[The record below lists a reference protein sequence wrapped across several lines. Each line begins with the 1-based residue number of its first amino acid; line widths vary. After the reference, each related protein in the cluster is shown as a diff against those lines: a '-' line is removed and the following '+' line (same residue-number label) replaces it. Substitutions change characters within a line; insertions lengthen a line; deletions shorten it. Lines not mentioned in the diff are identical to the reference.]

1 MKALASSSVA
11 NISLSFSL
19 QYFWGVI
26 NALQII
32 VFTCLF
38 NLKIPLNAETV
49 EIAFLKMVSFDL
61 LDTDSTLK
69 KTFRFNDTET
79 PPLNYK
85 FANAGYESSNFILL
99 MGTNFVT

>member
-1 MKALASSSVA
+1 MQALASSSAA

-26 NALQII
+26 NALQLI

-38 NLKIPLNAETV
+38 NLKTPLNAETV
-49 EIAFLKMVSFDL
+49 EIAILKMVSFDL
-61 LDTDSTLK
+61 LNTEETLK
-69 KTFRFNDTET
+69 KIFKFNDTDT

-85 FANAGYESSNFILL
+85 F
-99 MGTNFVT
+99 